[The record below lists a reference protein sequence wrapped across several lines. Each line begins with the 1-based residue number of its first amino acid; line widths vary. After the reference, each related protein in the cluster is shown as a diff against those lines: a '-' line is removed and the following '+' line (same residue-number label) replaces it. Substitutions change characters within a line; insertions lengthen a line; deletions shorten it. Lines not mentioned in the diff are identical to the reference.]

1 MADQDINVTEG
12 STNIEVTIEDDQV
25 INITFPGASSGQVLL
40 TDLIEGVSPVE
51 TPNGSLKVFTLPNG
65 DSYVPGRLK
74 IHRSREKLIPIV
86 DFTETSPTTF
96 TLAAAQDAPDAD
108 EPITLDYIKQ

>member
-1 MADQDINVTEG
+1 MSNQDINVTVG
-12 STNIEVTIEDDQV
+12 STNIQVIVKDDQA

-51 TPNGSLKVFTLPNG
+51 TPNGSLKVFTLPYAH
-65 DSYVPGRLK
+65 SYISGRLK
-74 IHRSREKLIPIV
+74 VYRSREKLIPGV

-96 TLAAAQDAPDAD
+96 TLADAQDAPAAD

>member
-1 MADQDINVTEG
+1 MSTQDINVTVG
-12 STNIEVTIEDDQV
+12 PTNIEVTVKDDQA
-25 INITFPGASSGQVLL
+25 INITFPSVSSGQVLL

-51 TPNGSLKVFTLPNG
+51 SPNGSRTVFTLPSG
-65 DSYVPGRLK
+65 HSYISGRLK
-74 IHRSREKLIPIV
+74 VYRSREKLIPGV

-96 TLAAAQDAPDAD
+96 TLTVAPDSD